1 MRLLIEPAIMNPTD
15 IRDAP
20 TAQFIAQL
28 RSRFPIEAEMDRLLT
43 RKMERRGGP
52 PYAMLALT
60 QLTDSLTGLLKSEL
74 RDPFEISKQSW
85 LVGGASKI
93 QMRFTLRWIDPDG
106 RSTDRSTDTSNDGP
120 TTSDLVV
127 RMEPSESLNAS
138 SRLREFELLRALE
151 GTVPVPKVYWVDA
164 DGTWFPEPALIYA
177 YAHGVAKPT
186 SVGGS
191 GVTGIGTHFGERLR
205 RLLAPQ
211 FVEQLAK
218 IHRFEHANSP
228 LGSFTRSP
236 VGSTESAQLQINRT
250 RRIWEEDRGAA
261 FPIMDVAANW
271 LSRNVPTLDRA
282 SVVHGDYRS
291 GNFLFDEPS
300 GAFTSILDWERAY
313 IGDRHR
319 DLAWTTARV
328 IGHLAEDRKTFLV
341 CGLLPLEAFYERYR
355 EASGLTI
362 DPDKLRFYEILNR
375 YQQVQT
381 VLGSAYRVA
390 RLNKSHQGI
399 VITRLSSAS
408 YQLAEELRG
417 ALAEVV

>member
-1 MRLLIEPAIMNPTD
+1 MDEIDL
-15 IRDAP
+15 RDAP
-20 TAQFIAQL
+20 SPEFIAQM

-43 RKMERRGGP
+43 RKMERRSGP
-52 PYAMLALT
+52 PYSMVSLA
-60 QLTDSLTGLLKSEL
+60 QLTDSLAALLRSEL
-74 RDPFEISKQSW
+74 DESFELSEPRW

-93 QMRFTLRWIDPDG
+93 QMRFSLRWTDPI
-106 RSTDRSTDTSNDGP
+106 DGP
-120 TTSDLVV
+120 TTSDLVM
-127 RMEPSESLNAS
+127 RMEPTESLNAS
-138 SRLREFELLRALE
+138 SRLREFEILRALS
-151 GTVPVPKVYWVDA
+151 GSVPVPRVYWVDA
-164 DGTWFPEPALIYA
+164 EARWFPEPALIYA

-186 SVGGS
+186 STGGS
-191 GVTGIGTHFGERLR
+191 GVTGIGTHFGNRLR

-211 FVEQLAK
+211 FVEMLAR
-218 IHRFEHANSP
+218 IHRFEHDGAALAS
-228 LGSFTRSP
+228 LTRSP
-236 VGSTESAQLQINRT
+236 IGSTESAQLQINRT

-300 GAFTSILDWERAY
+300 GSITSILDWERAY

-328 IGHLAEDRKTFLV
+328 IGHLDEDGKTFLV
-341 CGLLPLEAFYERYR
+341 CGLLPQEEFYERYQQ
-355 EASGLTI
+355 ASGLSI

-381 VLGSAYRVA
+381 VLGTAYRVT
-390 RLNKSHQGI
+390 RLSKSHQNI
-399 VITRLSSAS
+399 VITRLMSAA
-408 YQLAEELRG
+408 YQLAEELRA
-417 ALAEVV
+417 ALDQVV

>member
-1 MRLLIEPAIMNPTD
+1 MQQFIRLAPMTPTD

-20 TAQFIAQL
+20 TPQFIEQL
-28 RSRFPIEAEMDRLLT
+28 RARFPIEAEMDRLLT
-43 RKMERRGGP
+43 RKMERRSGP
-52 PYAMLALT
+52 PYAMVTLA
-60 QLTDSLTGLLKSEL
+60 QLTASLTGLLRHEL
-74 RDPFEISKQSW
+74 RGRFEISNQSW

-93 QMRFTLRWIDPDG
+93 QMRFTLRWTDPNSGSGDE
-106 RSTDRSTDTSNDGP
+106 P

-151 GTVPVPKVYWVDA
+151 GAAPVPKVYWVDS
-164 DGTWFPEPALIYA
+164 DGKWFPEPALIYA

-186 SVGGS
+186 SIGGS

-211 FVEQLAK
+211 FVEHLAR
-218 IHRFEHANSP
+218 IHRFEHANSA

-300 GAFTSILDWERAY
+300 GQITSILDWERAY

-341 CGLLPLEAFYERYR
+341 CGLLPLEEFYQRYR

-390 RLNKSHQGI
+390 RLGKSHQGI
-399 VITRLSSAS
+399 VITRLSSAA

-417 ALAEVV
+417 ALEEVV